1 MRPLFAA
8 LVVRTFLMF
17 LAAPLLAVPLLVTS
31 CKRDARAADAA
42 TAATAAPAAARDE
55 VKEGVEPPMPIV
67 TDDAKD
73 LLFSF
78 VDAQGRVQV
87 ASSMATVPEA
97 VRARVLVVDLSK
109 SPEQRQA
116 HRYAFFADLS
126 AKDPEGHY
134 PVSVVS
140 RYDAARGQVRAP
152 MAPPPDG
159 SVVVYSAVWC
169 GFCKKA
175 KGWLK
180 QNNVPFIERDV
191 EKMPGAQAELDAKL
205 AAAGTSGGGIPVI
218 DWDGTLVM
226 GFDAARLGKL
236 LREKPPKPPAD

>member
-1 MRPLFAA
+1 MRL
-8 LVVRTFLMF
+8 LVVRTLLVF

-31 CKRDARAADAA
+31 CKRDEKAADAS
-42 TAATAAPAAARDE
+42 TAATASPAAASNDD
-55 VKEGVEPPMPIV
+55 VKEGVEPPMPVV
-67 TDDAKD
+67 TDNAKD
-73 LLFSF
+73 LLFSY

-87 ASSMATVPEA
+87 ASSIATVPET

-180 QNNVPFIERDV
+180 QNNVQFIERDV
-191 EKMPGAQAELDAKL
+191 EKMPGAQGELDAKL

-226 GFDAARLGKL
+226 GFDAARLSKL
-236 LREKPPKPPAD
+236 LREKPPK